1 MRWCASSPNGS
12 DNPTNRAGPQTDGPG
27 TRIGAQAHRP
37 SLAAGNLT
45 CMARMTGTAAR
56 AESLIGHGVV
66 STTSVAG
73 GDICTT
79 TRLRLTDGRNAVI
92 KTRPQP
98 PDGFFE
104 SEAAGLEWLKD
115 AEGARVPDVLAVAPD
130 CIVLSWV
137 EPAKPAVERA
147 ERFGR
152 ALAATHASGANEF
165 GGPSDGF
172 IGLAP
177 LPNRALPTWPEF
189 FASRRVMPYVRAAVD
204 RKALTVEQAHTI
216 EQVMRKV
223 HDFAG
228 PMEPPARIH
237 GDLWSGNVVWGA
249 DGDVWLIDPAAH
261 GGHRETDL
269 AMMSLFGLPHLER
282 VIAAYDEAA
291 PLNDGWRDRVPL
303 HQLHP
308 LLVHAVLFGGSYGPR
323 AAAAAQR
330 LLDGPSES

>member
-1 MRWCASSPNGS
+1 
-12 DNPTNRAGPQTDGPG
+12 
-27 TRIGAQAHRP
+27 
-37 SLAAGNLT
+37 
-45 CMARMTGTAAR
+45 MARMTGTAAR

-79 TRLRLTDGRNAVI
+79 TRLRLTDGRNVVI

-98 PDGFFE
+98 PEGFFE
-104 SEAAGLEWLKD
+104 READGLRWLTVD
-115 AEGARVPDVLAVAPD
+115 GGAKIPEVLAVAPD
-130 CIVLSWV
+130 CIVLAWV
-137 EPAKPAVERA
+137 EPGKPTNEIA

-152 ALAATHASGANEF
+152 ALATTHAAGADQF
-165 GGPSDGF
+165 GADTDGY

-177 LPNRALPTWPEF
+177 LPNRPLASWPEF
-189 FASRRVMPYVRAAVD
+189 YASRRVMPYVKAAVD
-204 RKALTVEQAHTI
+204 RKALTIEQAHVI
-216 EQVMRKV
+216 EQAVRKI
-223 HDFAG
+223 HDLAG
-228 PMEPPARIH
+228 PDEPPARLH

-269 AMMSLFGLPHLER
+269 AMMALFGLPNLDR
-282 VIAAYDEAA
+282 VLAAYDEAA
-291 PLNDGWRDRVPL
+291 PLAEGWRERVGL

-308 LLVHAVLFGGSYGPR
+308 LLVHAVLFGGSYGAR

-330 LLDGPSES
+330 LLDGPGES